1 MTDENRNGEDDS
13 STKHWDKHPDMDGIL
28 RAIDNSHL
36 MTEDIAGISNY
47 SLQKQMMN
55 HANFTKVGLTT
66 ADKVHYSITD
76 QDHFPYTRRYR
87 GEVISDDP
95 IIMDRLA
102 GFRPVQDAAYACAG
116 ISTGIANLTGTVGDV
131 CGAPVHRNSLGVGAS
146 EGNFETNPEI
156 NVTYANPIFNPDYS
170 SPAQVIEGFQ
180 IPDVVNKNYPAV
192 GYGNVRDPSSHLS
205 VYPTSTVVAGGG
217 RYARVPF
224 GSVGGRT
231 TYPRTQF
238 QSSCKMCNFL
248 SASR

>member
-1 MTDENRNGEDDS
+1 MTDNE
-13 STKHWDKHPDMDGIL
+13 STTKNWDKHPDMDGIL
-28 RAIDNSHL
+28 RAIDNSNL
-36 MTEDIAGISNY
+36 MTEDITDISNY
-47 SLQKQMMN
+47 SLLKQKN
-55 HANFTKVGLTT
+55 KHANFTKVGLTT
-66 ADKVHYSITD
+66 ADKVRYSITD
-76 QDHFPYTRRYR
+76 KDHFPYTRRYR

-116 ISTGIANLTGTVGDV
+116 ISTGIANLTGTVGEV
-131 CGAPVHRNSLGVGAS
+131 CGAPLHKNSLGVGAT
-146 EGNFETNPEI
+146 EGNLEKDPEI
-156 NVTYANPIFNPDYS
+156 NVTYSNPIYTPDYS
-170 SPAQVIEGFQ
+170 SPASVIEGFQ
-180 IPDVVNKNYPAV
+180 IPAVVNKKYLSV
-192 GYGNVRDPSSHLS
+192 GYGNVRDPASSLG
-205 VYPTSTVVAGGG
+205 VYPTSTRVAGGG